1 MKANMIG
8 AALGVLLIAIISFN
22 SVRTKTNTEEIVKV
36 EVVEIIKEVPVEVVV
51 EKYIS
56 ECKSFEEAFN
66 VHRELLGK
74 HKTFYW
80 NGKEYNL
87 YYKEEIK
94 WEQ

>member
-22 SVRTKTNTEEIVKV
+22 SVRTKINTEEVVKV
-36 EVVEIIKEVPVEVVV
+36 EVVEIVKEVPVEVVI

-56 ECKSFEEAFN
+56 ECKSFDESFRI
-66 VHRELLGK
+66 HRELLGK
-74 HKTFYW
+74 SGTFFW
-80 NGKEYNL
+80 KGQEYNL
-87 YYKEEIK
+87 YHKEEIK